1 MIEKTFQIEIHAP
14 IERVWA
20 ELFRHGVPHHAM
32 FGTYLN
38 GSLSPGE
45 TLTYRNRSGSHT
57 FVLGKVLEVNP
68 PHRLVHTF
76 RFSMEK
82 DAPTLVEWTLE
93 QLGDSTRVIV
103 NHSRFDGE
111 TRTYKSVAT
120 SWPKILKLYKTLIET
135 GNAPLSKRL
144 GNAAMMAMTFMLP
157 KSARTQNA
165 LNLDLDVKE
174 EICKHFL

>member
-1 MIEKTFQIEIHAP
+1 MIERTFQIDIHAP

-20 ELFRHGVPHHAM
+20 ELFKHGVPHHAM

-57 FVLGKVLEVNP
+57 FVLGKVLEVSAP
-68 PHRLVHTF
+68 SRLVHTF

-93 QLGDSTRVIV
+93 THGESTRVIV

-111 TRTYKSVAT
+111 TRTYQSVAT
-120 SWPKILKLYKTLIET
+120 SWPKILNLYKTQIET
-135 GNAPLSKRL
+135 GQAPIAKRL

-157 KSARTQNA
+157 KAARTDNA
-165 LNLDLDVKE
+165 LNLDLDLKQ
-174 EICKHFL
+174 